1 MVCRKCSAAF
11 EAWVL
16 ASSSFEEPG
25 NRAALLLLANV
36 NCLVN
41 IFCFG
46 PVDEML
52 LLLLRRRFLTASL
65 RITSVLVVLL
75 LSSTKA
81 LGDGSSNVKPL
92 CPDAQKLNTKEIF
105 IFTIIVQHEVSQCW
119 NICLW
124 SIFTSTTIEVFWS
137 IDNCFLLSSPHI
149 VVSSLIVFSNRK
161 FLWDFPD
168 FRCKSHQVSSW
179 SAVV

>member
-1 MVCRKCSAAF
+1 MFCCAF
-11 EAWVL
+11 EALVL

-105 IFTIIVQHEVSQCW
+105 IFTIIVQLECHTKV
-119 NICLW
+119 LKHL
-124 SIFTSTTIEVFWS
+124 FMKHFY
-137 IDNCFLLSSPHI
+137 
-149 VVSSLIVFSNRK
+149 
-161 FLWDFPD
+161 
-168 FRCKSHQVSSW
+168 
-179 SAVV
+179 

>member
-1 MVCRKCSAAF
+1 M
-11 EAWVL
+11 
-16 ASSSFEEPG
+16 
-25 NRAALLLLANV
+25 LLLANV

-105 IFTIIVQHEVSQCW
+105 IFTIIVQ
-119 NICLW
+119 
-124 SIFTSTTIEVFWS
+124 
-137 IDNCFLLSSPHI
+137 LSRP
-149 VVSSLIVFSNRK
+149 
-161 FLWDFPD
+161 
-168 FRCKSHQVSSW
+168 
-179 SAVV
+179 

>member
-11 EAWVL
+11 EALVL

-46 PVDEML
+46 PVDEMP
-52 LLLLRRRFLTASL
+52 LLLLRLRFLTAA
-65 RITSVLVVLL
+65 THTYVLPVLVLL
-75 LSSTKA
+75 LSIATKA

-92 CPDAQKLNTKEIF
+92 CPDAQKLNTKARF
-105 IFTIIVQHEVSQCW
+105 SF
-119 NICLW
+119 LP
-124 SIFTSTTIEVFWS
+124 
-137 IDNCFLLSSPHI
+137 LLS
-149 VVSSLIVFSNRK
+149 N
-161 FLWDFPD
+161 
-168 FRCKSHQVSSW
+168 
-179 SAVV
+179 